1 MCRIWAHPIK
11 LFIMSFRQF
20 VKRLFPYLKSHIGK
34 LAITS
39 ILMVFATALETAIPE
54 ITGQI
59 IDTLFGSDRSN
70 ETAKF
75 YSILLFGTIAVSALS
90 TLIAL
95 SSGSWISNKVILDL
109 RVDMFSKLINLPKTY
124 FDKNTTGQTLSKLTF
139 DVEQISEAA
148 STIWL
153 DFIKSSITVI
163 ILTCY
168 LFYKNLSLSL
178 ILIVLLPLV
187 YYAVKLSTKRIRDAS
202 KKVQDSMGKL
212 THLLDENISGS
223 DLIKIY
229 NAHSSEHNKFNKII
243 NVIRQQWFKVDLAAG
258 LNTSIVNI
266 LIGLSL
272 ALVVYLSSTKLIMS
286 AGDFLAYFTAM
297 GMLIKPAKTLININK
312 PLQQAVVAASSVF
325 GLIDEKSEE
334 NLGRDRLE
342 NIKGD
347 ITFQNVNFSYNGNGP
362 SLKNLNLN
370 IKQGETIALVGPTGS
385 GKTTLVNL
393 LLRFYNLND
402 GNIFINNKDIGSFEL
417 ESYRSQFSLVDQNV
431 RLFNDSITGNIAF
444 GKKEEI
450 TMKTIFNAAEIS
462 NSKEFIDK
470 LENKYDSEIGED
482 GVTLSGGQRQ
492 RLSIARAIAKDSPVL
507 ILDEATSALDSATEK
522 LVQSA
527 INKMQKG
534 RTTII
539 IAHRLSTIK
548 NADRI
553 IVLRDG
559 EIIEQGT
566 HSELIEASGEYLKLT
581 QQQR

>member
-1 MCRIWAHPIK
+1 
-11 LFIMSFRQF
+11 MSFRQF
-20 VKRLFPYLKSHIGK
+20 VNRLFPYLKSHIGK
-34 LAITS
+34 LIITS

-59 IDTLFGSDRSN
+59 VDTLFGSDRSDK
-70 ETAKF
+70 TARF
-75 YSILLFGTIAVSALS
+75 YSILLFGTIAISALS
-90 TLIAL
+90 TLVAL
-95 SSGSWISNKVILDL
+95 GSGSWISNKVILDL
-109 RVDMFSKLINLPKTY
+109 RVDMFSKLISLPKAY

-168 LFYKNLSLSL
+168 LFYKNLSLSV
-178 ILIVLLPLV
+178 ILVILLPLV
-187 YYAVKLSTKRIRDAS
+187 YFAVKLSTKRIRDAS

-212 THLLDENISGS
+212 THILDENISGS

-229 NAHSSEHNKFNKII
+229 HAQSSERNKFNKII
-243 NVIRQQWFKVDLAAG
+243 NIIRQQWFKVDLAAG

-312 PLQQAVVAASSVF
+312 PLQQAVVAGRSVF

-334 NLGRDRLE
+334 NLGHDLLGE
-342 NIKGD
+342 IEGD
-347 ITFQNVNFSYNGNGP
+347 ISFQDVNFSYTDNSP
-362 SLKNLNLN
+362 SLKNINLN

-402 GNIFINNKDIGSFEL
+402 GNILINNKDISSFEL

-431 RLFNDSITGNIAF
+431 RLFNDTISGNIAF
-444 GKKEEI
+444 GKKQELS
-450 TMKTIFNAAEIS
+450 MKTIIDAAEIS

-470 LENKYDSEIGED
+470 LDNKYDSEIGED

-527 INKMQKG
+527 INKMQKD

-548 NADRI
+548 SADRI
-553 IVLRDG
+553 IVLKDG
-559 EIIEQGT
+559 EIIEQGK
-566 HSELIEASGEYLKLT
+566 HGDLIKSSSEYLKLT
-581 QQQR
+581 QQQT

>member
-1 MCRIWAHPIK
+1 
-11 LFIMSFRQF
+11 MSFRQF
-20 VKRLFPYLKSHIGK
+20 VNRLFPYLKSHIGK
-34 LAITS
+34 LIITS

-59 IDTLFGSDRSN
+59 VDTLFGSDRSDK
-70 ETAKF
+70 TARF
-75 YSILLFGTIAVSALS
+75 YSILLFGTIAISALS
-90 TLIAL
+90 TLVAL
-95 SSGSWISNKVILDL
+95 GSGSWISNKVILDL
-109 RVDMFSKLINLPKTY
+109 RVDMFSKLISLPKAY

-168 LFYKNLSLSL
+168 LFYKNLSLSV
-178 ILIVLLPLV
+178 ILVILLPLV
-187 YYAVKLSTKRIRDAS
+187 YFAVKLSTKRIRDAS

-212 THLLDENISGS
+212 THILNENISGS

-229 NAHSSEHNKFNKII
+229 HAQSSERNKFNKII
-243 NVIRQQWFKVDLAAG
+243 NIIRQQWFKVDLAAG

-312 PLQQAVVAASSVF
+312 PLQQAVVAGRSVF

-334 NLGRDRLE
+334 NLGHDLLGE
-342 NIKGD
+342 IEGD
-347 ITFQNVNFSYNGNGP
+347 ISFQDVNFSYTDNSP
-362 SLKNLNLN
+362 SLKNINLN

-402 GNIFINNKDIGSFEL
+402 CNILINNKDISSFEL

-431 RLFNDSITGNIAF
+431 RLFNDTISGNIAF
-444 GKKEEI
+444 GKKQELS
-450 TMKTIFNAAEIS
+450 MKTIIDAAEIS

-470 LENKYDSEIGED
+470 LDNKYDSEIGED

-527 INKMQKG
+527 INKMQKD

-548 NADRI
+548 SADRI
-553 IVLRDG
+553 IVLKDG
-559 EIIEQGT
+559 EIIEQGK
-566 HSELIEASGEYLKLT
+566 HEDLIKSSSEYLKLT
-581 QQQR
+581 QQQT